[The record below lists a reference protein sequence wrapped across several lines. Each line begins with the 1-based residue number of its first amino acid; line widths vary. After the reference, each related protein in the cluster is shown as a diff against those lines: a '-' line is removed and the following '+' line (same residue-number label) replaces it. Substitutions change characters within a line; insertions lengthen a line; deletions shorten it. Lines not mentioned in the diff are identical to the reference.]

1 MMPDTVPW
9 FFSKEL
15 RANAIII
22 DHILEID
29 NPKLE
34 IAIIAIHFSPNN
46 PKLNIKIDIIFCS
59 VLTRAIKTA
68 QLTINQLNNHSHLYK
83 DDNIIMTK
91 DSALNERD
99 YGQLVGLNK
108 SDVAKKYG
116 KEQTQLWR
124 RSYNV
129 APPNGE
135 SLKNVIERV
144 DPYFSKNIKS
154 EINNKKNVLVVAHG
168 NSLRAMLICLN
179 IYKPQDISK
188 VEIPTGKPYILKF
201 DDGRLIDEAGGIATA
216 SSIISDLKGWIN

>member
-1 MMPDTVPW
+1 MNYLILLRHGQSQWNLENKFTGQTDVPLTKQGE
-9 FFSKEL
+9 KE
-15 RANAIII
+15 AINAGEII
-22 DHILEID
+22 
-29 NPKLE
+29 N
-34 IAIIAIHFSPNN
+34 
-46 PKLNIKIDIIFCS
+46 KLNIKIDIIFCS

-68 QLTINQLNNHSHLYK
+68 QLTINQLNNYSHLYK

-144 DPYFSKNIKS
+144 DPYFNKNIKS

-216 SSIISDLKGWIN
+216 SSIISDLKG

>member
-1 MMPDTVPW
+1 MNYLILLRHGQSQWNLENKFTGQTDVPLTKQGE
-9 FFSKEL
+9 KE
-15 RANAIII
+15 AINAGEII
-22 DHILEID
+22 
-29 NPKLE
+29 N
-34 IAIIAIHFSPNN
+34 
-46 PKLNIKIDIIFCS
+46 KLNIKIDIIFCS

-68 QLTINQLNNHSHLYK
+68 QLTINQLNNYSHLYK

-116 KEQTQLWR
+116 KEQTQIWR

-144 DPYFSKNIKS
+144 DPYFSQNIKS

-201 DDGRLIDEAGGIATA
+201 NDGRLIDETGGIATA
-216 SSIISDLKGWIN
+216 SSIISDLKG

>member
-1 MMPDTVPW
+1 MNKLILLRHGQSQWNLENKFTGQTDVPLTKQGE
-9 FFSKEL
+9 KE
-15 RANAIII
+15 AINAGEII
-22 DHILEID
+22 
-29 NPKLE
+29 N
-34 IAIIAIHFSPNN
+34 
-46 PKLNIKIDIIFCS
+46 KLNIKIDIIFCS

-99 YGQLVGLNK
+99 YGHLVGLNK

-216 SSIISDLKGWIN
+216 SSIISDLKG

>member
-1 MMPDTVPW
+1 MNYLILLRHGQSQWNLENKFTGQTDVPLTKQGE
-9 FFSKEL
+9 KE
-15 RANAIII
+15 AINAGEII
-22 DHILEID
+22 
-29 NPKLE
+29 N
-34 IAIIAIHFSPNN
+34 
-46 PKLNIKIDIIFCS
+46 KLNIKIDIIFCS

-144 DPYFSKNIKS
+144 DPYFNKNIKS

-201 DDGRLIDEAGGIATA
+201 DDGRLIDKAGGIATA
-216 SSIISDLKGWIN
+216 SSIISDLKG

>member
-1 MMPDTVPW
+1 MNYLILLRHGQSQWNLENKFTGQTDVPLTKQGE
-9 FFSKEL
+9 KE
-15 RANAIII
+15 AINAGEII
-22 DHILEID
+22 
-29 NPKLE
+29 N
-34 IAIIAIHFSPNN
+34 
-46 PKLNIKIDIIFCS
+46 KLNIKIDIIFCS

-68 QLTINQLNNHSHLYK
+68 QLTINQLNNYSHLYK

-116 KEQTQLWR
+116 KEQTQIWR

-201 DDGRLIDEAGGIATA
+201 NDGRLIDETGGIATA
-216 SSIISDLKGWIN
+216 SSIISDLKG

>member
-1 MMPDTVPW
+1 MNYLILLRHGQSQWNLENKFTGQTDVPLTKQGE
-9 FFSKEL
+9 KE
-15 RANAIII
+15 AINAGEII
-22 DHILEID
+22 
-29 NPKLE
+29 N
-34 IAIIAIHFSPNN
+34 
-46 PKLNIKIDIIFCS
+46 KLNIKIDIIFCS

-68 QLTINQLNNHSHLYK
+68 QLTINQLNNYSHLYK

-216 SSIISDLKGWIN
+216 SSIISDLKG

>member
-1 MMPDTVPW
+1 MNYLILLRHGQSQWNLENKFTGQTDVPLTKQGE
-9 FFSKEL
+9 KE
-15 RANAIII
+15 AINAGEII
-22 DHILEID
+22 
-29 NPKLE
+29 N
-34 IAIIAIHFSPNN
+34 
-46 PKLNIKIDIIFCS
+46 KLNIKIDIIFCS

-68 QLTINQLNNHSHLYK
+68 QLTINQLNNYSHLYK

-201 DDGRLIDEAGGIATA
+201 DDGRLIDKAGGIATA
-216 SSIISDLKGWIN
+216 SSIISDLKG

>member
-1 MMPDTVPW
+1 MNYLILLRHGESQWNLENKFTGQTDVPLTKQGE
-9 FFSKEL
+9 KE
-15 RANAIII
+15 AINAGEII
-22 DHILEID
+22 
-29 NPKLE
+29 N
-34 IAIIAIHFSPNN
+34 
-46 PKLNIKIDIIFCS
+46 KLNIKIDIIFCS

-99 YGQLVGLNK
+99 YGKLVGLNK

-116 KEQTQLWR
+116 KEQTQIWR

-201 DDGRLIDEAGGIATA
+201 NDGRLIDETGGIATA
-216 SSIISDLKGWIN
+216 SSIISDLKG

>member
-1 MMPDTVPW
+1 MNYLILLRHGQSQWNLENKFTGQTDVPLTKQGE
-9 FFSKEL
+9 KE
-15 RANAIII
+15 AINDGEII
-22 DHILEID
+22 
-29 NPKLE
+29 N
-34 IAIIAIHFSPNN
+34 
-46 PKLNIKIDIIFCS
+46 KLNIKIDIIFCS

-216 SSIISDLKGWIN
+216 SSIISDLKG

>member
-1 MMPDTVPW
+1 MNYLILLRHGQSQWNLENKFTGQTDVPLTKQGE
-9 FFSKEL
+9 KE
-15 RANAIII
+15 AINAGEII
-22 DHILEID
+22 
-29 NPKLE
+29 N
-34 IAIIAIHFSPNN
+34 
-46 PKLNIKIDIIFCS
+46 KLNIKIDIIFCS

-144 DPYFSKNIKS
+144 DPYFSQNIKS

-168 NSLRAMLICLN
+168 NSLRAIMIKIGL
-179 IYKPQDISK
+179 YKPEEISK
-188 VEIPTGKPYILKF
+188 IELPTGSPFVVNFSSGNLK
-201 DDGRLIDEAGGIATA
+201 DANYL
-216 SSIISDLKGWIN
+216 N

>member
-1 MMPDTVPW
+1 
-9 FFSKEL
+9 
-15 RANAIII
+15 
-22 DHILEID
+22 
-29 NPKLE
+29 
-34 IAIIAIHFSPNN
+34 
-46 PKLNIKIDIIFCS
+46 
-59 VLTRAIKTA
+59 
-68 QLTINQLNNHSHLYK
+68 
-83 DDNIIMTK
+83 MTK
-91 DSALNERD
+91 DSELNEID

-216 SSIISDLKGWIN
+216 SSIISDLKG